1 MSRNASS
8 RPSGFAARRLCCAI
22 LAATAV
28 CYFAQPFSLRNFS
41 NELNSTR
48 FLKTAIEQSRNSR
61 TGRTSSLRERAQ
73 RKDDARRLIQE
84 KDKLKGR
91 FFDAVPYP
99 SF

>member
-1 MSRNASS
+1 MRFFKTSHLAALASR
-8 RPSGFAARRLCCAI
+8 GLCCAV
-22 LAATAV
+22 LASSA

>member
-1 MSRNASS
+1 MRIFNFS
-8 RPSGFAARRLCCAI
+8 RPAAFASRGFCCAV
-22 LAATAV
+22 LAASL

-61 TGRTSSLRERAQ
+61 TGRAGSLRERAQ